1 MCDSRRTCWGCH
13 RKQAPKK
20 VNNHFMCYILLV
32 QSLPLVQPPDFLSGS
47 SAAGFYHFLHSC
59 FGLHFFS
66 PRISQQALAITAVSL
81 QIPVSSICQF
91 VSLVLE
97 VKHRLG
103 LPAPVCTGSFI
114 QMCSN
119 TQSSRD
125 LSFWSSF
132 SCFHALP
139 GPSTISISFCL
150 VIHNLCVNSRLL
162 RTPFS
167 LLMQVYQANTIFP
180 SWWVHLHT
188 ASVPLTW
195 WNLGNGRC

>member
-1 MCDSRRTCWGCH
+1 M
-13 RKQAPKK
+13 
-20 VNNHFMCYILLV
+20 
-32 QSLPLVQPPDFLSGS
+32 
-47 SAAGFYHFLHSC
+47 
-59 FGLHFFS
+59 
-66 PRISQQALAITAVSL
+66 
-81 QIPVSSICQF
+81 
-91 VSLVLE
+91 LE

-114 QMCSN
+114 RMCSN

-132 SCFHALP
+132 SCFHTFP
-139 GPSTISISFCL
+139 GPSTISISFRL

-167 LLMQVYQANTIFP
+167 LLTQVYQANTIFP
-180 SWWVHLHT
+180 SWWVHLYT

-195 WNLGNGRC
+195 WNLGNGRCWLDWALSAFSWVDSVTLSHSTNSLLYSLSLNYCQMTIDSLQNRKRVREMVGYEAQIYVSSCFYYVTFQRL